1 MLETQ
6 LITHLGDVRF
16 NSVLKVAVF
25 NDLQGN
31 KEKNWA
37 EALKAKRINWKA

>member
-1 MLETQ
+1 M
-6 LITHLGDVRF
+6 
-16 NSVLKVAVF
+16 VAVF
-25 NDLQGN
+25 NDLQDN